1 MKKVLVTGSNGQL
14 GSEIRKLENE
24 FPEFRFIFTDIEE
37 LDLLD
42 FAAVEEFVAAENI
55 SICLNCAAYT
65 SVDKAEDEQGLAMQV
80 NFRAVENLAKV
91 CGQNKA
97 LLVHISTDYV
107 FDGKMY
113 RPYTEPDPT
122 APASVYGWSKL
133 KGEQAVFEN
142 TSRAIIVR
150 TSWLCSAFGNNF
162 VKAML
167 RLGEEKNEL
176 GVVFDQIGTP
186 TFAADLA
193 KAMLRMVQNVSSE
206 TILEIY
212 HYSNEGAISWYDFAK
227 AIMEEAGLNCQVKP
241 ILTKDFPTK
250 ATRPFYSVLSK
261 EKIKIDFKLSIPY
274 WRDSLKTVIDEL
286 LTQ

>member
-107 FDGKMY
+107 FDGSKSE
-113 RPYTEPDPT
+113 PYSEADEVCPMS
-122 APASVYGWSKL
+122 AYGRSKL
-133 KGEQAVFEN
+133 KGEEYITGLLDNYVIA
-142 TSRAIIVR
+142 R
-150 TSWLCSAFGNNF
+150 TEWLFGKNCPNF
-162 VKAML
+162 ATTML
-167 RLGEEKNEL
+167 RLAETRDEL
-176 GVVFDQIGTP
+176 GVV
-186 TFAADLA
+186 
-193 KAMLRMVQNVSSE
+193 
-206 TILEIY
+206 
-212 HYSNEGAISWYDFAK
+212 
-227 AIMEEAGLNCQVKP
+227 
-241 ILTKDFPTK
+241 
-250 ATRPFYSVLSK
+250 
-261 EKIKIDFKLSIPY
+261 
-274 WRDSLKTVIDEL
+274 
-286 LTQ
+286 